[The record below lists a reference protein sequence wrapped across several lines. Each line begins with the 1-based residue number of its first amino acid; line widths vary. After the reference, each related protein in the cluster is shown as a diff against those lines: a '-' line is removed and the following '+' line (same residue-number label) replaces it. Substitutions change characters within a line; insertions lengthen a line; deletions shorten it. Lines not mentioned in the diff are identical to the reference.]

1 MKAWGTP
8 KEAQKLQAL
17 MLNKNWKP
25 EVVIISMTV
34 VQFEIKTLIT
44 VHEIYYVYGK
54 KTLRRWMNGG
64 NIKTTIP
71 LLESKQFSFFSRSIP
86 ETNMVDVRF

>member
-1 MKAWGTP
+1 VKAWGTP

-44 VHEIYYVYGK
+44 VHEIYFYEK
-54 KTLRRWMNGG
+54 KNLRRWMNGG

-71 LLESKQFSFFSRSIP
+71 LLESKQYFFSRSIP
-86 ETNMVDVRF
+86 ETNRVDVRF